1 VSHIVILGAKPKSL
15 INFRGDLISSL
26 VQAGHQVTAMSAP
39 AEAEI
44 VQGIQELGAEF
55 RSYPVNRR
63 GLSPVQD
70 MRTMLSLRRAFAEL
84 RPDIVLTYTI
94 KPVIWGGLA
103 LRGKKNTGFF
113 ALITGL
119 GFAFQ
124 GQGRGRKAIT
134 CLVSRLYK
142 SALARS
148 EGVIFQNADNR
159 DVFLQRG
166 IVDAAKC
173 RIVAGSGV
181 NTERFAFASLPSSA
195 PVFLSIGRLLGEK
208 GFREFFQA
216 AKQVKDKYPQARF
229 QILGGE
235 DPSSDGIS
243 LSEIKEWEEQGVVEY
258 LGVTD
263 DVRPYIAGCH
273 VYVLASYYGEGLPRT
288 IIEAMAI
295 GRPIITT
302 DNVGCRETV
311 DFGGRR
317 SDVGGRMSD
326 VGSRKS
332 EIGRRRSDVG
342 EGNEEE
348 SRCRIRQGKNGFL
361 VPVKDPNSLARA
373 MECFIQEPELAE
385 KMGRESR
392 RMAEERFDVRII
404 NQQMMKILGT

>member
-1 VSHIVILGAKPKSL
+1 MSHIVILGAKPKSL
-15 INFRGDLISSL
+15 INFRGDLIKSL
-26 VQAGHQVTAMSAP
+26 VHTGHRVTAMSAP

-84 RPDIVLTYTI
+84 RPDIVLAYTI

-103 LRGKKNTGFF
+103 LSGRKDTRFY
-113 ALITGL
+113 AMIEGL
-119 GFAFQ
+119 GYAFQ
-124 GQGRGRKAIT
+124 EASWKRKLLNNI
-134 CLVSRLYK
+134 VSFLYK
-142 SALARS
+142 TSLKKAQK
-148 EGVIFQNADNR
+148 VIFLNPDNLK
-159 DVFLQRG
+159 VFLSRHIIDESKSM
-166 IVDAAKC
+166 IVDGIGIDLEKY
-173 RIVAGSGV
+173 SQ
-181 NTERFAFASLPSSA
+181 TSLPLSA